1 MKNNPAVRLLLCLP
15 LLFQASV
22 LQMAWAG
29 NRDGAWAGSYSQASD
44 LCTEPGSGRS
54 CRDGFRDSLSIVE
67 ESLGYTVELHS
78 TQAMQHVCSFVLHMK
93 HEGGKLIHQ
102 SEPGTVAI
110 EKHAGVLRVSSGG
123 IDPTATG
130 LGMCGAHADIDGL
143 EFSSVG
149 NRTRSGNA
157 MASAPD

>member
-1 MKNNPAVRLLLCLP
+1 MKNNSAVRQLLCLP

-93 HEGGKLIHQ
+93 PEGGKLIHQ

-123 IDPTATG
+123 IDPTARA
-130 LGMCGAHADIDGL
+130 GMCGAHADIDGL

-149 NRTRSGNA
+149 NRTRSGQRDGA
-157 MASAPD
+157 RP

>member
-1 MKNNPAVRLLLCLP
+1 MKNNPAVRLLCLS

-29 NRDGAWAGSYSQASD
+29 DSDHGAWTGSYSQASD

-67 ESLGYTVELHS
+67 ESLGYRVELHS

-93 HEGGKLIHQ
+93 PEGGKLIHQ

-110 EKHAGVLRVSSGG
+110 EQHAGVLRISSGG
-123 IDPTATG
+123 IDPTAMG
-130 LGMCGAHADIDGL
+130 LGLCGTHADIDGL
-143 EFSSVG
+143 EFPSAG
-149 NRTRSGNA
+149 NRTHSRQRDGARS
-157 MASAPD
+157 

>member
-1 MKNNPAVRLLLCLP
+1 MKNNPAVRLLCLS

-29 NRDGAWAGSYSQASD
+29 NRDDGAWAGSYSQASD

-54 CRDGFRDSLSIVE
+54 CRDGFRDSLLIVE
-67 ESLGYTVELHS
+67 ESLGYRVELHS

-93 HEGGKLIHQ
+93 PEGGRLIHQ
-102 SEPGTVAI
+102 SELGTVAI
-110 EKHAGVLRVSSGG
+110 EKHAGALRFSSGG

-130 LGMCGAHADIDGL
+130 LGLCGTHADIDGL

-149 NRTRSGNA
+149 NRARSRQRDGDR
-157 MASAPD
+157 S

>member
-1 MKNNPAVRLLLCLP
+1 MKNNSTVRLLCLP

-29 NRDGAWAGSYSQASD
+29 NRDDAAWAGSYSQASD

-54 CRDGFRDSLSIVE
+54 CRDGFRDSLSIAE
-67 ESLGYTVELHS
+67 ESMGYRVELHS
-78 TQAMQHVCSFVLHMK
+78 TQSMQHVCSFVLHMK
-93 HEGGKLIHQ
+93 PEGGKLIHQ
-102 SEPGTVAI
+102 SELGNVAI
-110 EKHAGVLRVSSGG
+110 EKQAGALRVSSGR

-130 LGMCGAHADIDGL
+130 LGLCGTHADIDGL

-149 NRTRSGNA
+149 NRAPSGQRDGA
-157 MASAPD
+157 RP

>member
-1 MKNNPAVRLLLCLP
+1 MKNNSAVRQLLCLP

-67 ESLGYTVELHS
+67 ESLGYRVELHS

-93 HEGGKLIHQ
+93 PEAGKLIHQ
-102 SEPGTVAI
+102 SELGTVAI
-110 EKHAGVLRVSSGG
+110 EKHAGALRVSSGG
-123 IDPTATG
+123 IDPTVTG

-149 NRTRSGNA
+149 APGNA
-157 MASAPD
+157 RAPTPD